1 MITSWFWLLANFA
14 LIIAFFTFSPSSGKP
29 NPGFVYLRN
38 GLIPLIA
45 AMNFSSQVM
54 VFHAHYYY
62 GSYCTST
69 CCKLRKASYGL
80 AITSLI
86 LSLLAF
92 VDIVLDNSREPAP
105 VAVNAVV
112 PVQTSHVQYTEEP
125 GHYNYVQQAP
135 TQVDNSL
142 KKRGVPFRTLSTT
155 QMALSL
161 SIRRSTMIRS
171 RSTKEEK

>member
-14 LIIAFFTFSPSSGKP
+14 LIIAFFTFSPSTGKP
-29 NPGFVYLRN
+29 NLGSVYTRN

-62 GSYCTST
+62 GSYCNST

-92 VDIVLDNSREPAP
+92 ADIILDNSREPAP

-112 PVQTSHVQYTEEP
+112 PVQTSHVEYREEP

-135 TQVDNSL
+135 TQVENSL
-142 KKRGVPFRTLSTT
+142 KKQGVPIRT
-155 QMALSL
+155 
-161 SIRRSTMIRS
+161 
-171 RSTKEEK
+171 